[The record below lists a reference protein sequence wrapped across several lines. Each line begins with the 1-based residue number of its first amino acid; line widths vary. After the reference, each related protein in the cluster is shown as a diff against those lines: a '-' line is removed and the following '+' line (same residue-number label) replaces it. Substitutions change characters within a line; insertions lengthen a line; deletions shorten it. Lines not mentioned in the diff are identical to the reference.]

1 MSTMCLSRNFRKTVL
16 FSDKN
21 GCHGKYGRHLEIIL
35 NNMDMEDEHKI
46 SGLFFMY
53 VLDRPLMPFGF
64 IF

>member
-1 MSTMCLSRNFRKTVL
+1 MKTVL